1 MNIFAL
7 PNCISFLCPVTVLRL
22 QPEKKGV
29 EEEDSFIRSFVP
41 EQKLIYISYYII
53 ISQCTVGHWR
63 RQI

>member
-41 EQKLIYISYYII
+41 ELFPTK
-53 ISQCTVGHWR
+53 
-63 RQI
+63 